1 VVGTP
6 GRPLE
11 LELYLLP
18 SVLVALAAVP
28 CEF

>member
-1 VVGTP
+1 VGTP